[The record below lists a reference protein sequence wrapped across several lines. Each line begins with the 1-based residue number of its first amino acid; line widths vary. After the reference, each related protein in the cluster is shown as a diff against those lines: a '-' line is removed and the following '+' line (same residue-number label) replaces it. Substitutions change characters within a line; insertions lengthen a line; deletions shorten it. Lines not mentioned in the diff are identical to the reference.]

1 VIGAKHDAGKPRPA
15 LIPGMCLLAVGTVL
29 EYGARKY
36 CVDGWKHV
44 PDARARY
51 ADALHR
57 HFCAWLDGDRFDE
70 ESNLMHIAH
79 VATNAL
85 FLLWF
90 DLQEV
95 P

>member
-1 VIGAKHDAGKPRPA
+1 
-15 LIPGMCLLAVGTVL
+15 MAVGAVL

-36 CVDGWKHV
+36 APDGWKGV

-51 ADALHR
+51 ADALLR
-57 HFCAWLDGDRFDE
+57 HFSAWLDGERADP
-70 ESNLMHIAH
+70 ESGLPHAAH

-90 DLQEV
+90 ELGEGRT
-95 P
+95 